1 MQGVSF
7 GVNKKTD
14 MRNTVALIDTSALL
28 KNYALLRKEA
38 GNGPVMAVVKAN
50 AYGHGHHIVVNAL
63 KNAPSPPE
71 CFGVATAE
79 EAFAIR
85 QCGFVDPIVLFE
97 PLSRDNVDEIV
108 KYAISSTIFDE
119 GQLQLI
125 KELSTRIKVKVHI
138 KINTGMGRLG
148 VHHSKAISFI
158 KKTARMKQIEIE
170 GIYSHFAE
178 SDNADNPEFTLQ
190 QLSVFTEIIKTLK
203 KEGVPFRY
211 AHMANSAAL
220 LTLPEARFDL
230 VRPGIALYGYSPF
243 GKINNNF
250 GLSPVMTLL
259 SKVETINKIRKGET
273 VSYARRFVAPENGN
287 VITVPIGYA
296 DGVPRRL
303 TNRLTAVINGKA
315 YLQSGTIT
323 MDRIMFYVGQDNV
336 KAGDYV
342 ILFGGDNNGC
352 LTAQDWSTILE
363 TIPYEITCGISQRV
377 PRIQIDDTIRKTIY
391 RSGH

>member
-1 MQGVSF
+1 
-7 GVNKKTD
+7 

-28 KNYALLRKEA
+28 KNYALLRQEA

-63 KNAPSPPE
+63 KNAASPPE

-97 PLSRDNVDEIV
+97 PLSRDNIDEV
-108 KYAISSTIFDE
+108 LKYAISVTIFDE
-119 GQLQLI
+119 SQLQLLREI
-125 KELSTRIKVKVHI
+125 STKSKVKVHI
-138 KINTGMGRLG
+138 KVNSGMGRLG
-148 VHHSKAISFI
+148 VHHSKAVSFI
-158 KKTARMKQIEIE
+158 KKAARFKNIEIE

-190 QLSVFTEIIKTLK
+190 QLAIFTDIIQVSRKD
-203 KEGVPFRY
+203 GIPFRY
-211 AHMANSAAL
+211 AHMSNSAAL
-220 LTLPEARFDL
+220 LTLPEARFDI

-243 GKINNNF
+243 GKVNNNF
-250 GLSPVMTLL
+250 NLTPVMTLL
-259 SKVETINKIRKGET
+259 SKVETINKVRKGDT
-273 VSYARRFVAPENGN
+273 ISYSRRFTAPENGH

-303 TNRLTAVINGKA
+303 TNRMTAVINGKS
-315 YLQSGTIT
+315 YTQSGTIT
-323 MDRIMFYVGQDNV
+323 MDRIMFFVGQDTV
-336 KAGDYV
+336 KTGDYV
-342 ILFGGDNNGC
+342 ILFGGDTNGC
-352 LTAQDWSTILE
+352 LTAQDWATMLE

-391 RSGH
+391 RSSH